1 MGIKGLTKLLQEK
14 ADECMSERDIKSYFG
29 RIIAIDASM
38 CLYQFLIA
46 VRSNSV
52 QGQLTNDLGDVT
64 SHIVGFFYRTI
75 RMLENGIKPVYVF
88 DGKPPSFKSAELKKR
103 KEKRDKAMEDLKNA
117 EMADDD
123 EKQKQMQK
131 RLVKVSK
138 KEVDDVKN
146 LLELMGIP
154 YINAPGEAEAQ
165 CAYMVKNNIVYGTGT
180 EDMDAL
186 TFGTNKLLRHLTFSQ
201 AKKVPIMEFNLNKVL
216 DGLGFNMGQFIDL
229 CILCGCDYT
238 NSIRGIGPKKA
249 YDGIKKYG
257 TIEKFI
263 KTLDKKKY
271 IVNDDFKFIEAR
283 ELFINPDVN
292 KNIDELKNILKWKSP
307 NENKLIEF
315 LVNNNNLSKER
326 VLNGIKRINASKKKS
341 SQKRLD
347 SFFKLKPNVKSTKK
361 TKKTESKISGKKRK
375 NIKKNEPKSKKRK
388 LN

>member
-1 MGIKGLTKLLQEK
+1 
-14 ADECMSERDIKSYFG
+14 
-29 RIIAIDASM
+29 
-38 CLYQFLIA
+38 
-46 VRSNSV
+46 
-52 QGQLTNDLGDVT
+52 
-64 SHIVGFFYRTI
+64 
-75 RMLENGIKPVYVF
+75 
-88 DGKPPSFKSAELKKR
+88 
-103 KEKRDKAMEDLKNA
+103 
-117 EMADDD
+117 
-123 EKQKQMQK
+123 
-131 RLVKVSK
+131 
-138 KEVDDVKN
+138 
-146 LLELMGIP
+146 
-154 YINAPGEAEAQ
+154 
-165 CAYMVKNNIVYGTGT
+165 
-180 EDMDAL
+180 MDAL

-271 IVNDDFKFIEAR
+271 IVNDDFKFNEAR
-283 ELFINPDVN
+283 ELFRNPDVN
-292 KNIDELKNILKWKSP
+292 KNLDELKNTLKWKSP
-307 NENKLIEF
+307 NENELIEF

-347 SFFKLKPNVKSTKK
+347 SFFKLKPNVRSTKK
-361 TKKTESKISGKKRK
+361 IKKTESKISGKKRK
-375 NIKKNEPKSKKRK
+375 NIKKNEPKSKKMK